1 MPVAKNDRYEF
12 NSWDAE
18 LTNETKVEGDTTYT
32 ANFKDIKK
40 PTVEIQNVSKYN
52 PKSFDI
58 YATDLESG
66 LKRIDYSLFINDNTD
81 YLGGDGQW
89 IEGSVYEF
97 EQRNITEYYSLEKVK
112 YLFEDLSVGEYTL
125 RVTVSDNEGN
135 TTHATNFNFEVD
147 KITPEFNLT
156 TGYHNDDDIQI
167 IITEKNFSQVK
178 IYNQDTNKTI
188 IEKNLAFTLTEEATY
203 RLTAKD
209 KADNETTIWVAI
221 DKTNPEIYN
230 NDEPIINDSYYKE
243 DVVLNIQDKFLQTVK
258 INGPIEK
265 SLTRSD
271 FEVGKNKENFSY
283 SEILTESGNYEV
295 IAKDKFGNTTT
306 INFVIDKELPS
317 GEVIDIWSNND
328 INQRYATKGNNVS
341 VRFRTTEEIQEG
353 ETNMMIAGIEV
364 ENVLKKDSSNP
375 GENVYQG
382 TIVVTKNTPEGLV
395 VFNIE
400 VTDLAGNVGT
410 IPTTVNSGHTVTI
423 DRTNPILEESDII
436 IDYFNP
442 KTFSFTAS
450 DEYGLKTMSYT
461 IWTKGRIKLE
471 QSDGHIYNGVT
482 SKKLTYQINNLSDG
496 EYELRIS
503 VFDLAGNYID
513 ASPVYFEVDN
523 TAPIARISSP
533 SEDGKSFGKNVIITG
548 EVDES
553 ETNLISHEFEIT
565 NPDGTQSFVADMTTN
580 KFNHSF
586 DLDTSKGIGMYTI
599 KYTATDK
606 ASNTSSVIRTL
617 NVVDINN
624 PKTTIEVTPISNGN
638 NFTVRGIAEDE
649 EKLNRVY
656 VQLKNRT
663 TGVNCGGTTIHL
675 LDPVQQHAKWS
686 RTYYL
691 PEMKLDSNCYSTGNY
706 AAHVEVVDNLG
717 NRGSAG
723 WTDNFYLDFTNPETT
738 INVSTPVNGKFTVSG
753 VATDNN
759 KLNRVYIQLINRT
772 TGVRCGGTTI
782 NLLTSINPKE
792 AEWSREYSSNEL
804 KNIEGC
810 SALGNF
816 AAHVSVTDNFGNNS
830 SQGWTDDFLV
840 E

>member
-1 MPVAKNDRYEF
+1 MFNKKRLFVAGAFIIALLFMTMYAGNIGEQGTTPMRIVKFIDGFNSAEINTQNIEVGGKAEVPKDPEHEDLLFIGWYNGDTKVTEFENIMKDLIVTSQYVDDINNNGIADSAENTYTITFFDTLAGANISDVQVLTGMNATAPTAPVHENHTFTGWSRGFTNVTSSFTVNARYRTTEAIASPSNTLSKNTYTVAKNDRYEF

-450 DEYGLKTMSYT
+450 DEY
-461 IWTKGRIKLE
+461 
-471 QSDGHIYNGVT
+471 
-482 SKKLTYQINNLSDG
+482 
-496 EYELRIS
+496 
-503 VFDLAGNYID
+503 
-513 ASPVYFEVDN
+513 
-523 TAPIARISSP
+523 
-533 SEDGKSFGKNVIITG
+533 
-548 EVDES
+548 
-553 ETNLISHEFEIT
+553 
-565 NPDGTQSFVADMTTN
+565 
-580 KFNHSF
+580 
-586 DLDTSKGIGMYTI
+586 
-599 KYTATDK
+599 
-606 ASNTSSVIRTL
+606 
-617 NVVDINN
+617 
-624 PKTTIEVTPISNGN
+624 
-638 NFTVRGIAEDE
+638 
-649 EKLNRVY
+649 
-656 VQLKNRT
+656 
-663 TGVNCGGTTIHL
+663 
-675 LDPVQQHAKWS
+675 
-686 RTYYL
+686 
-691 PEMKLDSNCYSTGNY
+691 
-706 AAHVEVVDNLG
+706 
-717 NRGSAG
+717 
-723 WTDNFYLDFTNPETT
+723 
-738 INVSTPVNGKFTVSG
+738 
-753 VATDNN
+753 
-759 KLNRVYIQLINRT
+759 
-772 TGVRCGGTTI
+772 
-782 NLLTSINPKE
+782 
-792 AEWSREYSSNEL
+792 
-804 KNIEGC
+804 
-810 SALGNF
+810 
-816 AAHVSVTDNFGNNS
+816 
-830 SQGWTDDFLV
+830 
-840 E
+840 